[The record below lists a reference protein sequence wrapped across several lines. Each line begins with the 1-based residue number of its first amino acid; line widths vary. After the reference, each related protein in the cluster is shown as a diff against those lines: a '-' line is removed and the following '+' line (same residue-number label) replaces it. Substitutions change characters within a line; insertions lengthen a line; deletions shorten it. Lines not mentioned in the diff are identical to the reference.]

1 MAGVAAADVTGAG
14 VREIVDGAA
23 GAASAPGAES
33 GVRTGTLA
41 SRSGLG
47 DSLGGVGTGF
57 CGIDAVGRGAGG
69 WGAGCGV
76 ALVCGQ
82 ETSWTAMG
90 GVITGVGGGDARIQ
104 TAKTARIPASSIR
117 ASRKTT
123 ALGGCGLAGSAR
135 VLTAAPHG

>member
-23 GAASAPGAES
+23 GAASAPGAENRA
-33 GVRTGTLA
+33 RTGTLA

-69 WGAGCGV
+69 
-76 ALVCGQ
+76 
-82 ETSWTAMG
+82 
-90 GVITGVGGGDARIQ
+90 
-104 TAKTARIPASSIR
+104 
-117 ASRKTT
+117 
-123 ALGGCGLAGSAR
+123 
-135 VLTAAPHG
+135 